1 MNTCSVQYH
10 PYGDFIVSGS
20 IDGSMKVWDVRN
32 RSCIQTYTGH
42 SKEVTEIPFMYSPY
56 PQLKLGLRA
65 YMRKQ
70 VTCVRFSPDGKW
82 VASSSKDG
90 QLLLW
95 DLVAG
100 KLVQSLKT
108 ASPSYVTSFEFNPAD
123 FALAAITSAR
133 TVRYL
138 LCHLINDSTS
148 SSIPMKHDYDEN
160 LFHMFMVC

>member
-1 MNTCSVQYH
+1 M
-10 PYGDFIVSGS
+10 
-20 IDGSMKVWDVRN
+20 
-32 RSCIQTYTGH
+32 
-42 SKEVTEIPFMYSPY
+42 
-56 PQLKLGLRA
+56 
-65 YMRKQ
+65 
-70 VTCVRFSPDGKW
+70 RFSPDGKW

-133 TVRYL
+133 SVRYL
-138 LCHLINDSTS
+138 QCNIITNSTTTS
-148 SSIPMKHDYDEN
+148 TNRKIHAYRMWN
-160 LFHMFMVC
+160 LRFETYIVP